1 MNKENLQ
8 QQLNEMKTK
17 VAEMEAEL
25 NRPKK
30 FELEYEKDKTYLVD
44 LHRVIS
50 KCTGT
55 NSEYMYNGRYR
66 QTKEAAELSLA
77 RNRRANRL
85 EALVEQVGSLKEF
98 VENEKNYIVFYRY
111 EDNTYAT
118 NYSSCIYSPERVYMM
133 EATAIKVCEILNAGE
148 YEL

>member
-17 VAEMEAEL
+17 IAEMEKEL

-30 FELEYEKDKTYLVD
+30 FELEYEKDKAYLVSTHEAGGD
-44 LHRVIS
+44 SSGSDKVFLDH
-50 KCTGT
+50 
-55 NSEYMYNGRYR
+55 GRYR
-66 QTKEAAELSLA
+66 QTKEAAELSIA

-85 EALVEQVGSLKEF
+85 EALVEQCGTISEF
-98 VENEKNYIVFYRY
+98 TDEGYDYYVYNDSRNKWYSGCNN
-111 EDNTYAT
+111 DNF
-118 NYSSCIYSPERVYMM
+118 SPERVYMD
-133 EATAIKVCEILNAGE
+133 EATAKKVCEILNARE

>member
-1 MNKENLQ
+1 MNRDKLQ
-8 QQLNEMKTK
+8 EQLDEMKTK

-30 FELEYEKDKTYLVD
+30 FELKYEKDHAYLVSTHEIGGHCSGSHKVFLD
-44 LHRVIS
+44 H
-50 KCTGT
+50 
-55 NSEYMYNGRYR
+55 GRYR

-85 EALVEQVGSLKEF
+85 EALVEQVGSIKEF
-98 VENEKNYIVFYRY
+98 YEDTKNYTVYY
-111 EDNTYAT
+111 TECSGWEYD
-118 NYSSCIYSPERVYMM
+118 YSTTTLSPEKVYMD
-133 EATAIKVCEILNAGE
+133 ETTAKKVCEILNAGE